1 MVVNLLERIYEKKPQ
16 MTAAD
21 QKIAAV
27 ILQDPAKIVD
37 LTISQLAKLAVVSE
51 ASISRF
57 CRNLNLVGFHQ
68 LKIELA
74 QSVEQTKVPAPAAGV
89 DDWQSAIKVIEQNK
103 QLEIS
108 GTLANF
114 TTDLAKVIIDQL
126 TSCRLLQVAAEGNTF
141 PVAADAVY
149 RFNQIGI
156 LAVADQSPAT
166 ALAQTLNLTAADTLL
181 VISNSGES
189 KELLKQVKVAKQQQT
204 KVIAITNRNESPLAL
219 QADWHLKTVV
229 RQQVLQ
235 SEYYFSRV
243 AAMTAVETLF
253 LLMIAQE
260 PQRKELIKR
269 HEELTADMKV

>member
-37 LTISQLAKLAVVSE
+37 LTISQLAKLAIVSE

-114 TTDLAKVIIDQL
+114 TTDLAKVIIDRL

>member
-1 MVVNLLERIYEKKPQ
+1 MVVNLLERIFEKKPQ

-114 TTDLAKVIIDQL
+114 TADLAKVIIDQL